1 MLPLALLSGLVSAA
15 PTVAAEPEV
24 SERGQVL
31 AAWNAGGPATKA
43 AAGAAMTASDA
54 DIRAFLEKGR
64 AIAENLDDREAA
76 LQVVADAGPAVRKAA
91 EAALAGTP
99 EQLSTFLE
107 EGWKA
112 PLAQDQRVQAAAIGE
127 TGGRALHAA
136 AEAALNSDIEA
147 VREFLSEG
155 QYKKRDSDARVR
167 VAQLETSGGPKVRA
181 GASAALNGSIEDV
194 RDFLSFGQYVA
205 RAQDQEYASVTELAQ
220 QANAAGDAAE
230 RESKAAKEAADKAIT
245 LARLAKEETQRAA
258 REASEA
264 KSDADRAADAAR
276 RAAESTRKAAQAAQA
291 AIAAS
296 RSANAAAQV
305 AAAAASA
312 AANAA
317 AGAARAA
324 TNALNS
330 AANGKRDEALSAQ
343 ALKAAQAAES
353 AANAADRAAIAGDA
367 SAVAARAAASSAAN
381 ADATALAADEA
392 SGYAEEAG
400 ASSDE
405 ARAAAA
411 AARRHAAEATRA
423 ANAAAGHA
431 ADAARQARVARDFA
445 RSAAQHARNAADAA
459 MKAGQY
465 AAGSKEAANESK
477 AHADAALLRA
487 NEAVAAVAKA
497 KEIHDLAR
505 KAEAEE
511 LAARKATGINQAKDA
526 KVAYNATL
534 AESKKAAAESDK
546 LQADFTR
553 LSQDASQPTADDA
566 LIAATGR
573 KLALAALETQGT
585 WSKAAAEGA
594 LASAD
599 NAAVV
604 EYARNGWRSA
614 FQQDERDQVRS
625 LAQNSEYEAVISAAE
640 TALAGTTAQIHD
652 FLEVGQYSAA
662 ASDLRVEVAR
672 IGEAGGPAVK
682 SAAEK
687 AINDI
692 GYQPLLDF
700 LTTIQ
705 YSARNSDHQVIVA
718 SLAENGGPEVKAYAE
733 IALESP
739 APSRQAFVERGQYKA
754 AQRDQANASHV
765 AQIQHVIA
773 GSAQVAA
780 LAQQRAAEA
789 LRTAA
794 LALNASNEA
803 DVYAQQAQTY
813 AANAAGYAQQ
823 ADTSATQAETSAEK
837 AAGHAAT
844 ARNAQRQA
852 QTSASNAN
860 ASALW
865 AEASA
870 GLAREYAATA
880 VAAAKAARQA
890 AINAGKNS
898 SEAAAIYQQHLDTY
912 LAEQARA
919 AEQAWWEKTYSK
931 YTQLRDAFGE
941 AVDVGLE
948 MGKAAVLWWVT
959 ATPEQKAKFYLEFGH
974 FALDVLGLI
983 PGYGEIA
990 DGINCAAYGIEG
1002 YATDDNSKYIDAG
1015 LSCASMIPVV
1025 GYAAAVPKAIKWS
1038 KKAEKLFETLN
1049 NLRKRDLDLPSCLKP
1064 KHSFPAGTSV
1074 LMGDGTTRPIEQVRI
1089 GDMVQATDPTTG
1101 VSGPRRVETTIHT
1114 PDDRDFTTVALDA
1127 KDGGGTLTATGH
1139 HPFWAQ
1145 NRGDW
1150 TAAADLKA
1158 GDTLRTPSGATAR
1171 IAKVSHWQKFQPA
1184 YDLTVSDVHSYYV
1197 LAKTT
1202 PVLVHNCT
1210 DLARAERD
1218 VTEAH
1223 TILEHVAADVA
1234 EMKRLAKK
1242 KSDAQGGKPMRHSR
1256 WTDLDTAQEAVDGL
1270 VSDPVVAERIRQF
1283 VIKAGK
1289 GGPQQL
1295 ELRGRHGTGSLG
1307 DSVDHKGNY
1316 YPTTSNEFIVMIA
1329 ARKGYKPGGFYVKT
1343 AYPL

>member
-1 MLPLALLSGLVSAA
+1 MPLALLLGLVSAA
-15 PTVAAEPEV
+15 PTAAAEPEV
-24 SERGQVL
+24 SERGQIL
-31 AAWNAGGPATKA
+31 AAWKSGGPATKA
-43 AAGAAMTASDA
+43 AAGAAMAGSDS

-91 EAALAGTP
+91 ETALAGTP
-99 EQLSTFLE
+99 EQLDTFLK

-167 VAQLETSGGPKVRA
+167 VAQLESSGGPKVRA
-181 GASAALNGSIEDV
+181 GANAALNGSIEDV

-220 QANAAGDAAE
+220 QANEAGDAAE
-230 RESKAAKEAADKAIT
+230 RESKAAKESADKAIT
-245 LARLAKEETQRAA
+245 LARLAKEETKRAA
-258 REASEA
+258 EEASA
-264 KSDADRAADAAR
+264 SKRDADRAADAAR

-296 RSANAAAQV
+296 RAANAAAQV
-305 AAAAASA
+305 AAAAASS

-317 AGAARAA
+317 AGAAWAA
-324 TNALNS
+324 ANALNS

-343 ALKAAQAAES
+343 ALKAADAAD
-353 AANAADRAAIAGDA
+353 AAAKAADRAAIAGDA
-367 SAVAARAAASSAAN
+367 SAVAARAAASSVAN
-381 ADATALAADEA
+381 AGEAALAADEA
-392 SGYAEEAG
+392 GGYAEEAG
-400 ASSDE
+400 ASSAE

-423 ANAAAGHA
+423 ANAAAAHA
-431 ADAARQARVARDFA
+431 ADAARQARVARDAA

-477 AHADAALLRA
+477 AHADAALQRA

-511 LAARKATGINQAKDA
+511 LAARKASGINQAKDA
-526 KVAYNATL
+526 KVSYDATL
-534 AESKKAAAESDK
+534 AHGKKAEAESDK
-546 LQADFTR
+546 LHADFTR
-553 LSQDASQPTADDA
+553 LSQDAGQPAADA
-566 LIAATGR
+566 KVIASTGR
-573 KLALAALETQGT
+573 KLALAALQTQGT
-585 WSKAAAEGA
+585 WGKVAAEGA
-594 LASAD
+594 LASTDDAV
-599 NAAVV
+599 VV

-625 LAQNSEYEAVISAAE
+625 LVQNSSHEAVISAGE
-640 TALAGTTAQIHD
+640 TALTGSAEQIHA
-652 FLEVGQYSAA
+652 FLKVGQYTAA

-682 SAAEK
+682 KAAES
-687 AINDI
+687 AINGT

-700 LTTIQ
+700 LTSIQ
-705 YSARNSDHQVIVA
+705 YSARHSDNQVTVA
-718 SLAENGGPEVKAYAE
+718 HLAENGGPEVKAYAE

-739 APSRQAFVERGQYKA
+739 APARQAFVERGQYKA

-789 LRTAA
+789 LKTAA

-803 DVYAQQAQTY
+803 DDYARQAQTY
-813 AANAAGYAQQ
+813 ASNATGYAQQ
-823 ADTSATQAETSAEK
+823 AAASADQAEASAKK
-837 AAGHAAT
+837 AAGHATA

-852 QTSASNAN
+852 QNAASNAN
-860 ASALW
+860 AAALW

-870 GLAREYAATA
+870 SLARQHADIATQAAE
-880 VAAAKAARQA
+880 AARQS

-898 SEAAAIYQQHLDTY
+898 TEAAAIYQQHLDAY
-912 LAEQARA
+912 LAQQARA
-919 AEQAWWEKTYSK
+919 AEQAWWEKAYGK

-948 MGKAAVLWWVT
+948 MGQSALMWWAT

-974 FALDVLGLI
+974 VGLDVIGLI
-983 PGYGEIA
+983 PGWGEIA
-990 DGINCAAYGIEG
+990 DGTNCAIYAIEG
-1002 YATDDNSKYIDAG
+1002 WATDDNSKYVDAA
-1015 LSCASMIPVV
+1015 LSCASMIPVA
-1025 GYAAAVPKAIKWS
+1025 GYVAAVPKAINWS

-1049 NLRKRDLDLPSCLKP
+1049 NMRKRVIDLPNCLSRR
-1064 KHSFPAGTSV
+1064 HSFPAGTPV
-1074 LMGDGTTRPIEQVRI
+1074 LMGDGSTRPIEQVRI

-1101 VSGPRRVETTIHT
+1101 VSGPRRVQTTIHT
-1114 PDDRDFTTVALDA
+1114 PDDRDFTTVTLDA
-1127 KDGGGTLTATGH
+1127 KDGGGALTATGH

-1150 TAAADLKA
+1150 TAADDLKA

-1171 IAKVSHWQKFQPA
+1171 IAKVSHWKKFQPA
-1184 YDLTVSDVHSYYV
+1184 YDLTVNDVHTYYV

-1210 DLARAERD
+1210 DLARAEREFPG
-1218 VTEAH
+1218 VAH
-1223 TILEHVAADVA
+1223 TLDEHVNVDLAEMQRLAERKSRQIGRDTRNSRWASPDLAQKAADDFA
-1234 EMKRLAKK
+1234 ATHQQQI
-1242 KSDAQGGKPMRHSR
+1242 A
-1256 WTDLDTAQEAVDGL
+1256 DLVRKWGNRTGPRERTFDG
-1270 VSDPVVAERIRQF
+1270 VYGS
-1283 VIKAGK
+1283 
-1289 GGPQQL
+1289 
-1295 ELRGRHGTGSLG
+1295 GSLG
-1307 DSVDHKGNY
+1307 DSVDRYGNY
-1316 YPTTSNEFIVMIA
+1316 SPTTSNRFKITIVA
-1329 ARKGYKPGGFYVKT
+1329 EPGYRPGGYYIKT
-1343 AYPL
+1343 SYPV

>member
-15 PTVAAEPEV
+15 PAAAAEPVV

-31 AAWNAGGPATKA
+31 AAWKGGGPATKA
-43 AAGAAMTASDA
+43 AAGVAMTGSDS

-99 EQLSTFLE
+99 KQLDTFLK

-155 QYKKRDSDARVR
+155 QYRKRDSDARVR
-167 VAQLETSGGPKVRA
+167 VAQLETAGGPKVRA

-194 RDFLSFGQYVA
+194 RDFLSFGQHVA
-205 RAQDQEYASVTELAQ
+205 RAQDQEFASVTELAQ
-220 QANAAGDAAE
+220 QANEAGDAAE
-230 RESKAAKEAADKAIT
+230 RESKAAKESADKAIT

-258 REASEA
+258 AEAALA
-264 KSDADRAADAAR
+264 KKDADRAADAAR

-305 AAAAASA
+305 AAAAAGA

-324 TNALNS
+324 TAALNS
-330 AANGKRDEALSAQ
+330 AANGKRDEMLSAQ
-343 ALKAAQAAES
+343 ALKAAEAAES

-367 SAVAARAAASSAAN
+367 SAAAARAAASSAAN
-381 ADATALAADEA
+381 ANATALAADEA

-431 ADAARQARVARDFA
+431 ADAARQARAARDAA

-459 MKAGQY
+459 LKAGQY
-465 AAGSKEAANESK
+465 AAGSKEAALDAK
-477 AHADAALLRA
+477 KHADAALLRA
-487 NEAVAAVAKA
+487 NEAVAAVDKA
-497 KEIHDLAR
+497 KDTHDLAR

-511 LAARKATGINQAKDA
+511 LAARKATGINHAKDA
-526 KVAYNATL
+526 KAAYNATL

-546 LQADFTR
+546 LQDDFAR
-553 LSQDASQPTADDA
+553 LAQDAAQPAADGA
-566 LIAATGR
+566 VIAATGR
-573 KLALAALETQGT
+573 KLALAALETQSD

-599 NAAVV
+599 NAVVV
-604 EYARNGWRSA
+604 EYARVGWRSA
-614 FQQDERDQVRS
+614 FQQDERDQLRS
-625 LAQNSEYEAVISAAE
+625 LAQNSEHEAVVTGAEAAL
-640 TALAGTTAQIHD
+640 TGDAAQIHAY
-652 FLEVGQYSAA
+652 LEVGQYAAA

-705 YSARNSDHQVIVA
+705 YSARNSDNQVIVA

-739 APSRQAFVERGQYKA
+739 APSRHAFIERGQYKA

-789 LRTAA
+789 LKTAA
-794 LALNASNEA
+794 VALNASSDAE
-803 DVYAQQAQTY
+803 VYAQQAQTY

-823 ADTSATQAETSAEK
+823 ADASADQAEASAKK
-837 AAGHAAT
+837 AAAHAAT
-844 ARNAQRQA
+844 AREAQRQA
-852 QTSASNAN
+852 QVSASNAN

-880 VAAAKAARQA
+880 VAAAEAARQS
-890 AINAGKNS
+890 AISAGKNS
-898 SEAAAIYQQHLDTY
+898 DQAAAIYQQHLDTY

-919 AEQAWWEKTYSK
+919 AERTWWEKAYGK

-948 MGKAAVLWWVT
+948 MGKSALVWWIT
-959 ATPEQKAKFYLEFGH
+959 ATPDQKAKFYLEFGH
-974 FALDVLGLI
+974 FALDIIGLI

-1002 YATDDNSKYIDAG
+1002 YVTDDNSKYIDAG
-1015 LSCASMIPVV
+1015 LSCASMIPVA
-1025 GYAAAVPKAIKWS
+1025 GYAAAVPKTIKWS

-1049 NLRKRDLDLPSCLKP
+1049 NLRKRDIDLPNCLTP
-1064 KHSFPAGTSV
+1064 KHSFPAGTPV

-1089 GDMVQATDPTTG
+1089 GDMVQAADPTTG
-1101 VSGPRRVETTIHT
+1101 VSGPRRVQTTIHT
-1114 PDDRDFTTVALDA
+1114 PDDRDFTTVTLDA
-1127 KDGGGTLTATGH
+1127 NAGGGTLTATGH

-1150 TAAADLKA
+1150 TAAADLKP
-1158 GDTLRTPSGATAR
+1158 GDTLRTPSGATAQV
-1171 IAKVSHWQKFQPA
+1171 AKVSHWKKFQPA
-1184 YDLTVSDVHSYYV
+1184 YDLTVNEVHSYYV
-1197 LAKTT
+1197 LAKAT

-1210 DLARAERD
+1210 DLIRAEKVDKR
-1218 VTEAH
+1218 AH
-1223 TILEHVAADVA
+1223 TIKEHVTVSTA

-1242 KSDAQGGKPMRHSR
+1242 KSDDQNGAPARNSR
-1256 WTDLDTAQEAVDGL
+1256 WKDLKTAQDAVDAL
-1270 VSDPVVAERIRQF
+1270 VADPKNAEKIRKF

-1289 GGPQQL
+1289 GGPT
-1295 ELRGRHGTGSLG
+1295 ELPLTGTYGTGSLG
-1307 DSVDHKGNY
+1307 DAYDHLGNHI
-1316 YPTTSNEFIVMIA
+1316 PDLSNRFTVVIVA
-1329 ARKGYKPGGFYVKT
+1329 KPGYKPGGYFIKT
-1343 AYPL
+1343 AYPE

>member
-15 PTVAAEPEV
+15 PAAAAEPVV

-31 AAWNAGGPATKA
+31 AAWKGGGPATKA
-43 AAGAAMTASDA
+43 AAGVAMTGSDS

-99 EQLSTFLE
+99 KQLDTFLK

-155 QYKKRDSDARVR
+155 QYRKRDSDARVR
-167 VAQLETSGGPKVRA
+167 VAQLETAGGPKVRA

-194 RDFLSFGQYVA
+194 RDFLSFGQHVA
-205 RAQDQEYASVTELAQ
+205 RAQDQEFASVTELAQ
-220 QANAAGDAAE
+220 QANEAGDAAE
-230 RESKAAKEAADKAIT
+230 RESKAAKESADKAIT

-258 REASEA
+258 AEAALA
-264 KSDADRAADAAR
+264 KKDADRAADAAR

-305 AAAAASA
+305 AAAAAGA

-324 TNALNS
+324 TAALNS
-330 AANGKRDEALSAQ
+330 AANGKRDEMLSAQ
-343 ALKAAQAAES
+343 ALKAAEAAES

-367 SAVAARAAASSAAN
+367 SAAAARAAASSAAN
-381 ADATALAADEA
+381 ANATALAADEA

-431 ADAARQARVARDFA
+431 ADAARQARAARDAA

-459 MKAGQY
+459 LKAGQY
-465 AAGSKEAANESK
+465 AAGSKEAALDAK
-477 AHADAALLRA
+477 KHADAALLRA

-497 KEIHDLAR
+497 KDTHDLAR

-511 LAARKATGINQAKDA
+511 LAARKATGINHAKDA
-526 KVAYNATL
+526 KAAYNATL

-546 LQADFTR
+546 LQDDFAR
-553 LSQDASQPTADDA
+553 LAQDAAQPAADGA
-566 LIAATGR
+566 VIAATGR
-573 KLALAALETQGT
+573 KLALAALETQSD

-599 NAAVV
+599 NAVVV
-604 EYARNGWRSA
+604 EYARVGWRSA
-614 FQQDERDQVRS
+614 FQQDERDQLRS
-625 LAQNSEYEAVISAAE
+625 LAQNSEHEAVVTGAEAAL
-640 TALAGTTAQIHD
+640 TGDAAQIHAY
-652 FLEVGQYSAA
+652 LEVGQYAAA

-705 YSARNSDHQVIVA
+705 YSARNSDNQVIVA

-739 APSRQAFVERGQYKA
+739 APSRHAFIERGQYKA

-789 LRTAA
+789 LKTAA
-794 LALNASNEA
+794 VALNASSDAE
-803 DVYAQQAQTY
+803 VYAQQAQTY

-823 ADTSATQAETSAEK
+823 ADASADQAEASAKK
-837 AAGHAAT
+837 AAAHAAT
-844 ARNAQRQA
+844 AREAQRQA
-852 QTSASNAN
+852 QVSASNAN

-880 VAAAKAARQA
+880 VAAAEAARQS
-890 AINAGKNS
+890 AISAGKNS
-898 SEAAAIYQQHLDTY
+898 DQAAAIYQQHLDTY

-919 AEQAWWEKTYSK
+919 AERTWWEKAYGK

-948 MGKAAVLWWVT
+948 MGKSALVWWIT
-959 ATPEQKAKFYLEFGH
+959 ATPDQKAKFYLEFGH
-974 FALDVLGLI
+974 FALDIIGLI

-1002 YATDDNSKYIDAG
+1002 YVTDDNSKYIDAG
-1015 LSCASMIPVV
+1015 LSCASMIPVA
-1025 GYAAAVPKAIKWS
+1025 GYAAAVPKTIKWS

-1049 NLRKRDLDLPSCLKP
+1049 NLRKRDIDLPNCLTP
-1064 KHSFPAGTSV
+1064 KHSFPAGTPV

-1089 GDMVQATDPTTG
+1089 GDMVQAADPTTG
-1101 VSGPRRVETTIHT
+1101 VSGPRRVQTTIHT
-1114 PDDRDFTTVALDA
+1114 PDDRDFTTVTLDA
-1127 KDGGGTLTATGH
+1127 KAGGGTLTATGH

-1150 TAAADLKA
+1150 TAAADLKP
-1158 GDTLRTPSGATAR
+1158 GDTLRTPSGATAQV
-1171 IAKVSHWQKFQPA
+1171 AKVSHWKKFQPA
-1184 YDLTVSDVHSYYV
+1184 YDLTVNEVHSYYV
-1197 LAKTT
+1197 LAKAT

-1210 DLARAERD
+1210 DLIRAEKVDKR
-1218 VTEAH
+1218 AH
-1223 TILEHVAADVA
+1223 TIKEHVTVSTA

-1242 KSDAQGGKPMRHSR
+1242 KSDDQNGAPARNSR
-1256 WTDLDTAQEAVDGL
+1256 WKDLKTAQDAVDAL
-1270 VSDPVVAERIRQF
+1270 VADPKNAEKIRKF

-1289 GGPQQL
+1289 GGPT
-1295 ELRGRHGTGSLG
+1295 ELPLTGTYGTGSLG
-1307 DSVDHKGNY
+1307 DAYDHLGNHI
-1316 YPTTSNEFIVMIA
+1316 PDLSNRFTVVIVA
-1329 ARKGYKPGGFYVKT
+1329 KPGYKPGGYFIKT
-1343 AYPL
+1343 AYPE